1 MAPEILKGESYTSKA
16 DIWSLG
22 IILYEMLYGICPY
35 HSNSIASLASKIE
48 GNPLEFPEVPKVS

>member
-1 MAPEILKGESYTSKA
+1 MAPEILKGESYSAKA

-22 IILYEMLYGICPY
+22 IILYEMLYGNCPY

-48 GNPLEFPEVPKVS
+48 TSPL